1 MSSVNHAAGV
11 QRQLADDYLLPATF
25 GCTIPRVVGSF
36 GRLHRVRKS
45 ALAGLNYTGLSAEQ
59 AMDWGWKVAIHPEDL
74 PRMLE
79 IFQEAASSGQLFEAE
94 GRLRRRDGEFSPWTI
109 GSKAHSLL
117 VSSVVRQLASGSS
130 NRKVPRQKKCGSAVF
145 QVHFLCI
152 RLAG

>member
-1 MSSVNHAAGV
+1 MPLEFRDNLRTCHLQLLVAPSLAWSARSDASIEFVN
-11 QRQLADDYLLPATF
+11 QPWLD
-25 GCTIPRVVGSF
+25 
-36 GRLHRVRKS
+36 
-45 ALAGLNYTGLSAEQ
+45 YTGLSAEQ

-94 GRLRRRDGEFSPWTI
+94 GRLRRRDGEFSPLTI

-117 VSSVVRQLASGSS
+117 ASSVVRQLASGSS
-130 NRKVPRQKKCGSAVF
+130 NRKVSRQKKCGSAVF

-152 RLAG
+152 PLAG